1 MRAAV
6 LSALL
11 VPVFLTG
18 CSTYVTVV
26 SEPEGAVITDASGSI
41 VYGRAPLDVEYDTN
55 ELRHGAHPGQCAQI
69 PGFTARWPSGAS
81 ASTDAA
87 LPLCDLRHGM
97 TVRINRPKSA
107 PGLEQDLQWALERA
121 QKRARDAEIER
132 DRMMLYM
139 DHGWFWG
146 PGWGPWPRTGL
157 RRRGP

>member
-1 MRAAV
+1 
-6 LSALL
+6 
-11 VPVFLTG
+11 
-18 CSTYVTVV
+18 
-26 SEPEGAVITDASGSI
+26 
-41 VYGRAPLDVEYDTN
+41 
-55 ELRHGAHPGQCAQI
+55 
-69 PGFTARWPSGAS
+69 
-81 ASTDAA
+81 
-87 LPLCDLRHGM
+87 M

-146 PGWGPWPRTGL
+146 PAGALGRARRP